1 MIAEPRRLA
10 LLEAGKL
17 KLAAKARLA
26 EGGAGA
32 RYEAAVLYHAAA
44 RAEQRT
50 LLVMEAPSPEAR
62 LANAIE
68 RCACLIEGFDAM
80 VVLEVAWADVLVASS
95 AVSAK
100 TAAAMRFRIDAS
112 MSELVHRY
120 QEVLAKTPAF
130 KAAIEAGD
138 AWRTSRALDREIDR
152 FLKVFPGDARVWSI
166 RSLRHLQ
173 AGDVT
178 AAWEAIQ
185 RARELMPEETT
196 FMGIELELVPKHL
209 PPARAEAQLDG
220 IYTQIERGDA
230 NADVCFGFVVAAIQ
244 LAERGRQHREKL
256 LRQALHAAMAGFRAA
271 DPLPNDRKIFR
282 VFELSLREM
291 LAGRKPTVEILY
303 RCGLGSLATA
313 AEQADPM
320 AIVRSRMTSF
330 RRLDVAA

>member
-26 EGGAGA
+26 EGGVTA
-32 RYEAAVLYHAAA
+32 RYDAAVLYHAAA

-80 VVLEVAWADVLVASS
+80 VVLEVAWADVLIASS
-95 AVSAK
+95 AVPER
-100 TAAAMRFRIDAS
+100 TAAAMRSRIDAS
-112 MSELVHRY
+112 MAEFVKRY
-120 QEVLAKTPAF
+120 RGVLAKTPAF
-130 KAAIEAGD
+130 KAAIEAD
-138 AWRTSRALDREIDR
+138 DPWRASRSLDRELDR

-166 RSLRHLQ
+166 RSRQYLQ

-185 RARELMPEETT
+185 RARELMPEETM
-196 FMGIELELVPKHL
+196 FVGLELDLVPKHL
-209 PPARAEAQLDG
+209 PYARAEAQLDG
-220 IYTQIERGDA
+220 IYAQIERGDA
-230 NADVCFGFVVAAIQ
+230 NADVCFGFVGAATQ
-244 LAERGRQHREKL
+244 LAPQGRHREKL
-256 LRQALHAAMAGFRAA
+256 LRQALDAAMAGFRAA
-271 DPLPNDRKIFR
+271 GLLPNDRKIFR
-282 VFELSLREM
+282 VLELGLREL

-303 RCGLGSLATA
+303 RCGLGSLATTA
-313 AEQADPM
+313 KQVDPM
-320 AIVRSRMTSF
+320 AIVLSRATSF
-330 RRLDVAA
+330 RRLDAAA

>member
-26 EGGAGA
+26 EGGATA

-68 RCACLIEGFDAM
+68 RCACLIEGFDAT
-80 VVLEVAWADVLVASS
+80 VILEVAWADVLAASS
-95 AVSAK
+95 AVSER
-100 TAAAMRFRIDAS
+100 TAAAMRARIDAS

-120 QEVLAKTPAF
+120 HAVLAKTPAF
-130 KAAIEAGD
+130 KAAID
-138 AWRTSRALDREIDR
+138 ASDPWRPSRSLDREVDR

-166 RSLRHLQ
+166 RSFRHVQ

-185 RARELMPEETT
+185 RARELMPE
-196 FMGIELELVPKHL
+196 
-209 PPARAEAQLDG
+209 DG
-220 IYTQIERGDA
+220 
-230 NADVCFGFVVAAIQ
+230 
-244 LAERGRQHREKL
+244 
-256 LRQALHAAMAGFRAA
+256 
-271 DPLPNDRKIFR
+271 P
-282 VFELSLREM
+282 S
-291 LAGRKPTVEILY
+291 
-303 RCGLGSLATA
+303 RCGERVKLD
-313 AEQADPM
+313 E
-320 AIVRSRMTSF
+320 ISRGG
-330 RRLDVAA
+330 

>member
-26 EGGAGA
+26 EGGATA

-50 LLVMEAPSPEAR
+50 LLIMEAPSPEAR

-80 VVLEVAWADVLVASS
+80 GSEIAWADVLVASS
-95 AVSAK
+95 AVPER
-100 TAAAMRFRIDAS
+100 TAAAMRSRIDAT
-112 MSELVHRY
+112 MSELVKRY
-120 QEVLAKTPAF
+120 WAVLAKTPAF
-130 KAAIEAGD
+130 KAAIEAD
-138 AWRTSRALDREIDR
+138 DPWRASRSLDRELDR
-152 FLKVFPGDARVWSI
+152 FLKAFPGDARVWCI
-166 RSLRHLQ
+166 RSFHHVQ

-196 FMGIELELVPKHL
+196 FVGMELELVPMHL

-230 NADVCFGFVVAAIQ
+230 SMDICTGFVGAAIQ
-244 LAERGRQHREKL
+244 LAKKSRHREKL
-256 LRQALHAAMAGFRAA
+256 LRQALDAAIAGGRAA
-271 DPLPNDRKIFR
+271 DPLSNYRKIFR

-303 RCGLGSLATA
+303 RCGLGRFATA

-330 RRLDVAA
+330 RRLDAAA

>member
-26 EGGAGA
+26 EGGAAA

-95 AVSAK
+95 AVSER
-100 TAAAMRFRIDAS
+100 TAAAMRSRIDAS
-112 MSELVHRY
+112 MSEFIHRY
-120 QEVLAKTPAF
+120 QGVIAKTPAF

-138 AWRTSRALDREIDR
+138 PWRASRSLDREIDR
-152 FLKVFPGDARVWSI
+152 FLKVFPGDARFWSI
-166 RSLRHLQ
+166 RSFRYVQ

-196 FMGIELELVPKHL
+196 FVGMELELVPMHL

-230 NADVCFGFVVAAIQ
+230 SADICIGLVGAAIQ
-244 LAERGRQHREKL
+244 LAKKGQHREKL
-256 LRQALHAAMAGFRAA
+256 LRQALNAAIVGSRVA
-271 DPLPNDRKIFR
+271 DPLPNYRKIFR

-303 RCGLGSLATA
+303 RCGLGRFATA

-330 RRLDVAA
+330 PRLDAAA

>member
-26 EGGAGA
+26 EGGAAA
-32 RYEAAVLYHAAA
+32 RYEAAVLYHTAA

-50 LLVMEAPSPEAR
+50 LLVMEVPSPEAR
-62 LANAIE
+62 LASAIE

-95 AVSAK
+95 AVPER
-100 TAAAMRFRIDAS
+100 TAEAMRCRIDAN
-112 MSELVHRY
+112 MSEFLHRY
-120 QEVLAKTPAF
+120 QAVLAKTPGF
-130 KAAIEAGD
+130 KAAIEAD
-138 AWRTSRALDREIDR
+138 DPWRASRSLDREIDR

-166 RSLRHLQ
+166 RSWHYLQ

-178 AAWEAIQ
+178 AAWRAIQ
-185 RARELMPEETT
+185 RARELMPEETA
-196 FMGIELELVPKHL
+196 FVGMELELVPRHL
-209 PPARAEAQLDG
+209 PPARAEAQLYG
-220 IYTQIERGDA
+220 VYAQIERGDA
-230 NADVCFGFVVAAIQ
+230 NAEICFGFVGAAIQ
-244 LAERGRQHREKL
+244 LAKKGRHREKL
-256 LRQALHAAMAGFRAA
+256 LRQALDAAIAGFRAA

-282 VFELSLREM
+282 VLELSLREM

-303 RCGLGSLATA
+303 RCGLGILATA
-313 AEQADPM
+313 AEQGADPM

-330 RRLDVAA
+330 RRLDAAA

>member
-26 EGGAGA
+26 EGGEAA
-32 RYEAAVLYHAAA
+32 RYDAAVLYHAAA

-80 VVLEVAWADVLVASS
+80 VVLEIAWANVLIASF
-95 AVSAK
+95 AVPERA
-100 TAAAMRFRIDAS
+100 AAAMRSRIDAS
-112 MSELVHRY
+112 MSEFVHRY
-120 QEVLAKTPAF
+120 QGVLAKTPAF
-130 KAAIEAGD
+130 KAAIEADDLG
-138 AWRTSRALDREIDR
+138 RGSRSLDREIDR
-152 FLKVFPGDARVWSI
+152 FLKVFPGDARIWSI
-166 RSLRHLQ
+166 RSRHHLQ
-173 AGDVT
+173 AGDIA
-178 AAWEAIQ
+178 AAWKAIQ

-196 FMGIELELVPKHL
+196 YVGLELDLVPKHL
-209 PPARAEAQLDG
+209 PSARAEAQLDG
-220 IYTQIERGDA
+220 VYTQIERGDA
-230 NADVCFGFVVAAIQ
+230 NADVCFGFVGAALQ
-244 LAERGRQHREKL
+244 LAQKGRHREKL
-256 LRQALHAAMAGFRAA
+256 LRQALDAAMAGFRAA
-271 DPLPNDRKIFR
+271 GLLPSDRKIFR

-313 AEQADPM
+313 AKQADPM
-320 AIVRSRMTSF
+320 AIVLSRTTSF
-330 RRLDVAA
+330 RRLDAAA

>member
-26 EGGAGA
+26 EGGATA
-32 RYEAAVLYHAAA
+32 RYDAAVLYHAAA

-50 LLVMEAPSPEAR
+50 ILVMEAPSPEAR

-80 VVLEVAWADVLVASS
+80 VVLEVAWADVLAASS
-95 AVSAK
+95 AVPER
-100 TAAAMRFRIDAS
+100 TATAMRSRIDAS
-112 MSELVHRY
+112 MSEFVHRY

-130 KAAIEAGD
+130 KAAIEAD
-138 AWRTSRALDREIDR
+138 NPWRTSRSMDREIDR
-152 FLKVFPGDARVWSI
+152 FLKVFPGDARVWVI
-166 RSLRHLQ
+166 RSWHDLQ
-173 AGDVT
+173 ASDVT

-185 RARELMPEETT
+185 RARALMPEETS
-196 FMGIELELVPKHL
+196 FVGMELELVPMHL

-220 IYTQIERGDA
+220 IYTRIERGDA
-230 NADVCFGFVVAAIQ
+230 NADICLGFVVAAMK
-244 LAERGRQHREKL
+244 LAEKGSHREKL
-256 LRQALHAAMAGFRAA
+256 LRQALDAAIAGFRAA
-271 DPLPNDRKIFR
+271 DPLPNDRKVFR
-282 VFELSLREM
+282 MFELILREM

-313 AEQADPM
+313 AGQADPM

-330 RRLDVAA
+330 RRLDAAA

>member
-26 EGGAGA
+26 EGGAAA

-68 RCACLIEGFDAM
+68 RCACLIEGFDATI
-80 VVLEVAWADVLVASS
+80 VLEVAWADVLVASS
-95 AVSAK
+95 AVSER
-100 TAAAMRFRIDAS
+100 TAAAMRSRIDAS
-112 MSELVHRY
+112 MSEFVHRY
-120 QEVLAKTPAF
+120 QGVLAKTPAF

-138 AWRTSRALDREIDR
+138 PWRASRSLDREIDR

-166 RSLRHLQ
+166 RSFRHVQ

-185 RARELMPEETT
+185 CARELMPEETT
-196 FMGIELELVPKHL
+196 FVGMELELVPMHL

-230 NADVCFGFVVAAIQ
+230 NVDICIGFVGAAIQ
-244 LAERGRQHREKL
+244 LAKKGRHREKL
-256 LRQALHAAMAGFRAA
+256 LRQALNAAIAGFRAA
-271 DPLPNDRKIFR
+271 DPLPNYRKIFR
-282 VFELSLREM
+282 VFELSLQEM

-303 RCGLGSLATA
+303 RCGLGRFATA

-330 RRLDVAA
+330 RRLAAAA